1 MWSIITSQYIVV
13 DENKYRIEQL
23 GHKRWMET
31 YRDFFYKCSDFYEQK
46 QKETKKRG
54 EQNWE

>member
-1 MWSIITSQYIVV
+1 
-13 DENKYRIEQL
+13 
-23 GHKRWMET
+23 MET

-54 EQNWE
+54 EQN